1 MCAITAVVQPRWA
14 NGQLYVNRV
23 MNAEAAED
31 ANININKKKGSTVNV
46 RKKKGWVTGFEL
58 AKQLGGWPTA

>member
-1 MCAITAVVQPRWA
+1 MLTAVVQPRWA

-23 MNAEAAED
+23 TNAKAAED

-58 AKQLGGWPTA
+58 AKQLGGWPAA